1 MLNTPIPPIIPNND
15 LENKLLSYE
24 VVTALIGSTAA
35 ITSRMKPIKKLD
47 FILLF
52 KKNNVITN
60 MAE

>member
-35 ITSRMKPIKKLD
+35 ITSRMKPIKKPD